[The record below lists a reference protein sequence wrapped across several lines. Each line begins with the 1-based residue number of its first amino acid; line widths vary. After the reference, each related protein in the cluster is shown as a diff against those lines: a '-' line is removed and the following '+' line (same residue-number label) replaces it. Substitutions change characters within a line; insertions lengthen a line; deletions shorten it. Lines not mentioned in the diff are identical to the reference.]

1 LNGTNERSVLMAPKS
16 GDLQAAIAATRF
28 GLGARPG
35 EIEQASGDPK
45 AWLTAQIRPE
55 GADQPQGQLP
65 SSREALSA
73 LYSYRRERKDA
84 RGQGALPARRR
95 APASAQGA
103 PGMTDAS
110 MSEAASGETAAATG
124 QSEADRQAAM
134 FREAQ
139 KELRA
144 SVGVEF
150 LARAQLAAST
160 PASFRER
167 WALFWFNHFTVSAV
181 KLQSAVVTGPFEREA
196 IRPHVFGRFEDMLTA
211 SSRHPGMLLYLDQAQ
226 SVGPDSML
234 GRRRS
239 VGLNE
244 NLARE
249 IMELHTVGADAGY
262 TQADVTEF
270 ARALT
275 GWSIG
280 RAQDP
285 SEPRDF
291 VFRIA
296 AHEPG
301 GRTIMGRRYSQTGE
315 AQARAVLHDL
325 ANDPRTSRRISRKLA
340 IHFVADDPPQ
350 GLVDRLDRAW
360 IGSGGR
366 LDAVA
371 RALVEAPEA
380 WDPEPRKFKTP
391 YELVISGYRAVGAS
405 PAKLE
410 HLGIL
415 NALGQK
421 PFSPPSPKGWPEE
434 AADWATADAVIK
446 RLEWAKAFAAKAGP
460 VVDPNAIAQGA
471 LGARMSERTATAIAR
486 AESRAEALAL
496 LLMSP
501 EFQRR

>member
-1 LNGTNERSVLMAPKS
+1 MAQVS
-16 GDLQAAIAATRF
+16 AGLQAAIAATRF

-35 EIEQASGDPK
+35 EIEQASSDPK
-45 AWLTAQIRPE
+45 GWLAAQIRPE
-55 GADQPQGQLP
+55 GADQPQGDLP
-65 SSREALSA
+65 SSRQALTSF
-73 LYSYRRERKDA
+73 YDYQRERQTLRKEGD
-84 RGQGALPARRR
+84 LPKQR
-95 APASAQGA
+95 Q
-103 PGMTDAS
+103 
-110 MSEAASGETAAATG
+110 AAAEAGKPDAAMAGGAADSAPPAKTPD
-124 QSEADRQAAM
+124 QAAADRQAAM
-134 FREAQ
+134 FKDFQ
-139 KELRA
+139 KELRDT
-144 SVGVEF
+144 VGADF

-196 IRPHVFGRFEDMLTA
+196 IRPNVFGRFEDMLVA

-226 SVGPDSML
+226 SIGPDSMI
-234 GRRRS
+234 GQRRR

-280 RAQDP
+280 RPQDP
-285 SEPRDF
+285 SEPRGF
-291 VFRIA
+291 VFREA

-301 GRTIMGRRYSQTGE
+301 GRAIMGKRYGQDGE

-325 ANDPRTSRRISRKLA
+325 ANDPRTSKRISRKLA

-350 GLVDRLDRAW
+350 SLVDRLDRAW
-360 IGSGGR
+360 RSSNGR

-371 RALVEAPEA
+371 HALIEAPEA
-380 WDPEPRKFKTP
+380 WDPDPRKFKTP
-391 YELVISGYRAVGAS
+391 YEFVVSGYRSVGAS
-405 PAKLE
+405 PAKIE

-415 NALGQK
+415 TVLGQK
-421 PFSPPSPKGWPEE
+421 PFSAPSPKGWPEE

-446 RLEWAKAFAAKAGP
+446 RLEWAKGFSAKAGAM
-460 VVDPNAIAQGA
+460 VDPNATAKDA
-471 LGARMSERTATAIAR
+471 LGARMSERTQTAVAR
-486 AESRAEALAL
+486 AEDRPEALAL